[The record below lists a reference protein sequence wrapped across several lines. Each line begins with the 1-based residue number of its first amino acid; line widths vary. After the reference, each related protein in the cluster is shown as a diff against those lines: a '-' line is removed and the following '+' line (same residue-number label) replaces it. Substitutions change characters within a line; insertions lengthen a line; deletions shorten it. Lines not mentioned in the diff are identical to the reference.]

1 MQLPAAVVLV
11 IALIEWVMLME
22 IERLVI
28 ALIEWVMLM
37 EIERLVIALIEWV
50 MMKAT
55 AKGLTSVWL
64 MVCDRAG

>member
-1 MQLPAAVVLV
+1 MLKEIERLA
-11 IALIEWVMLME
+11 IALIEWVMM
-22 IERLVI
+22 
-28 ALIEWVMLM
+28 M